1 MLQFTDET
9 VYGILLRG
17 AGSVLRNLGFF
28 WKNYMDYMKHMIWI
42 IMCPLKAWAL

>member
-17 AGSVLRNLGFF
+17 ASSVLRNLGFF
-28 WKNYMDYMKHMIWI
+28 WRNYMDDMKPMIWI
-42 IMCPLKAWAL
+42 IMYPLKA